1 MAGMFMLSGAMPLS
15 VSAEYCSSGAL
26 TRSGENRF
34 LTLLTVT
41 DGTTSVVVPVN
52 QDPKEGSLTYIDETS
67 SVLPVLPGATIS
79 FSEISWNGDWMHS
92 YAYVDYNSDGSF
104 NTTLNA
110 DGNNAGELVA
120 YSYYNSNT
128 NATTGT
134 DSRGKSYS
142 YGDGVGVDKM
152 PSFTIPENLSPGDYR
167 LRFKIDWNSINPCGA
182 TVEKDG
188 GVIVDLTLA
197 VGEPIER
204 TVTVSSS
211 YPEMGSVAITGSD
224 ALSVTV
230 AGGVEITATANDGYE
245 FVKWINDATSETFS
259 TDATTMV
266 YGNSDIALT
275 AQFLEEGYDPTIVNL
290 PKRGAN
296 GAEIIPLSSMEI
308 EKITIGWGTIKANKS
323 IENAPLKLKGITYTS
338 GVGAHASAKLN
349 VKLNDAV
356 TKFHCVLGIDDEVI
370 PGCGTSTTNGV
381 CDYTV
386 KLVRNDG
393 SENVVSSGVIR
404 NNQEPVVIDIDGLQ
418 TYKYLVID
426 VPEGT
431 GGDSYD
437 HVDFAN
443 AYFEYIEQNST
454 RPIIVTD
461 SEMGGLLRCSTITF
475 SQPGVKYMHKLRA
488 ELPTAE
494 ITVDE
499 LPDGTRMERGSFAG

>member
-1 MAGMFMLSGAMPLS
+1 MKLKILPVLAGMFMLSGAMPLS

-26 TRSGENRF
+26 TRTDQKRS
-34 LTLLTVT
+34 LTSLTVT

-52 QDPKEGSLTYIDETS
+52 QDPKQGSPKYIDKTS

-230 AGGVEITATANDGYE
+230 ASGVEITATANDGYE
-245 FVKWINDATSETFS
+245 
-259 TDATTMV
+259 
-266 YGNSDIALT
+266 L
-275 AQFLEEGYDPTIVNL
+275 
-290 PKRGAN
+290 
-296 GAEIIPLSSMEI
+296 
-308 EKITIGWGTIKANKS
+308 
-323 IENAPLKLKGITYTS
+323 
-338 GVGAHASAKLN
+338 
-349 VKLNDAV
+349 
-356 TKFHCVLGIDDEVI
+356 
-370 PGCGTSTTNGV
+370 
-381 CDYTV
+381 
-386 KLVRNDG
+386 
-393 SENVVSSGVIR
+393 
-404 NNQEPVVIDIDGLQ
+404 
-418 TYKYLVID
+418 
-426 VPEGT
+426 
-431 GGDSYD
+431 
-437 HVDFAN
+437 
-443 AYFEYIEQNST
+443 
-454 RPIIVTD
+454 
-461 SEMGGLLRCSTITF
+461 
-475 SQPGVKYMHKLRA
+475 
-488 ELPTAE
+488 
-494 ITVDE
+494 
-499 LPDGTRMERGSFAG
+499 